1 VTLLDSHLSAAD
13 DGPAVSD
20 LTRTMLGTRA
30 RLLSAV
36 GVVIALVLIV
46 PIVLVVFGLL
56 VVAVVSVLVGLLV
69 LAAIVLALLPGRRRW
84 R

>member
-1 VTLLDSHLSAAD
+1 M
-13 DGPAVSD
+13 SD
-20 LTRTMLGTRA
+20 LTRTMLGTRS

-36 GVVIALVLIV
+36 GLVIALVVVV
-46 PIVLVVFGLL
+46 PIVLLVFGL
-56 VVAVVSVLVGLLV
+56 VVAAAVSVLVGLLC